1 MSYSSN
7 PLLPKAR
14 AEAVRLVIEQSMP
27 LTIAAR
33 RCGVHRTTLWRWLRK
48 WELLNQNVQL
58 TNVNRPKRNSDSQV
72 PSSFRLA
79 ACTWRIPTNSSRPHF
94 FGRAVP
100 NMVVERIRYYRT
112 KYNRCA
118 TIVHAYC
125 KQEGTEV
132 SLSTVRRVLYRLGLV
147 VRQKLQR
154 RWRPPLPRPDVQCPG
169 DFIQTDTVHLYDHRT
184 KKRSYLY
191 TLVDVYSRW
200 AYAEYST
207 VLSQRVAAAVI
218 QRGQAYAQFRFKT
231 VQADNGPEFSKN
243 FEELLKAQGTTVRH
257 SRVRRPND
265 NAHIERFNRTIQEEC
280 IGSTNPFSKELYGK
294 VANYLA
300 YYNEER
306 LHLSLECRTPASVAK
321 VLN

>member
-132 SLSTVRRVLYRLGLV
+132 SLQYGSSGIVPTRVG
-147 VRQKLQR
+147 
-154 RWRPPLPRPDVQCPG
+154 
-169 DFIQTDTVHLYDHRT
+169 
-184 KKRSYLY
+184 
-191 TLVDVYSRW
+191 
-200 AYAEYST
+200 
-207 VLSQRVAAAVI
+207 
-218 QRGQAYAQFRFKT
+218 
-231 VQADNGPEFSKN
+231 
-243 FEELLKAQGTTVRH
+243 GTT
-257 SRVRRPND
+257 
-265 NAHIERFNRTIQEEC
+265 
-280 IGSTNPFSKELYGK
+280 K
-294 VANYLA
+294 VA
-300 YYNEER
+300 
-306 LHLSLECRTPASVAK
+306 TSVASATTAPRCT
-321 VLN
+321 VSR

>member
-14 AEAVRLVIEQSMP
+14 AQAVRLVVEQRMP

-33 RCGVHRTTLWRWLRK
+33 RSGVHRTTLWRWLRK
-48 WELLNQNVQL
+48 WRQLNQNVQL
-58 TNVNRPKRNSDSQV
+58 TNDNRPERGVGQPR
-72 PSSFRLA
+72 PSSWRLA
-79 ACTWRIPTNSSRPHF
+79 ACTWNIPTSSSRPHF
-94 FGRAVP
+94 FGRTVPAAV
-100 NMVVERIRYYRT
+100 VDRIRYYRN

-118 TIVHAYC
+118 VVTHAYC
-125 KQEGTEV
+125 QREGTNV

-147 VRQKLQR
+147 VRQKWQR
-154 RWRPPLPRPDVQCPG
+154 KWRPPLPRPAAERPG
-169 DFIQTDTVHLYDHRT
+169 DLVQTDTVHLYDHRT
-184 KKRSYLY
+184 KKRTYLY

-207 VLSQRVAAAVI
+207 RLSQDIAADVI
-218 QRGQAYAQFRFKT
+218 RRGQAYAGVHFQT
-231 VQADNGPEFSKN
+231 VQADNGPEFSRR
-243 FEELLKAQGTTVRH
+243 FEELLQASGTTVRH

-280 IGSTNPFSKELYGK
+280 VGSTNPFSKELYGK

-306 LHLSLECRTPASVAK
+306 LHLSLQCETPQEM
-321 VLN
+321 LQRC